1 MSQQSFSSSQGL
13 SKVLRGSLSEA
24 FWDDLGLNTLTVD
37 SVASAAPMLP
47 RSSSLKPLRNA
58 APIPPHG
65 SLTLREEAPGLGR
78 RPHGFRQLRE
88 PCPPGFREAAPTR
101 PDGSLGWR
109 EVPPVRRDGSLE
121 LPNGARP
128 PGRPPRYSRLARAGA
143 PRLGPAP
150 PIRPERSTR
159 SRVAGPTRGRRP
171 PHIRS
176 LREAVPACG
185 EGARASRVDPFAR
198 GSRVPVRGH
207 RPHGLPCTETWI
219 LGSTV

>member
-1 MSQQSFSSSQGL
+1 M
-13 SKVLRGSLSEA
+13 
-24 FWDDLGLNTLTVD
+24 
-37 SVASAAPMLP
+37 
-47 RSSSLKPLRNA
+47 RNA

-78 RPHGFRQLRE
+78 RCRGFRELRE
-88 PCPPGFREAAPTR
+88 PWPPGPREAAPTR
-101 PDGSLGWR
+101 TDGSLGWR
-109 EVPPVRRDGSLE
+109 EVPPARRDGSLE

-159 SRVAGPTRGRRP
+159 SRVAGSTRGRRP

-198 GSRVPVRGH
+198 GSANPDNRATHPASEREKERGPVRGH

>member
-1 MSQQSFSSSQGL
+1 M
-13 SKVLRGSLSEA
+13 
-24 FWDDLGLNTLTVD
+24 
-37 SVASAAPMLP
+37 
-47 RSSSLKPLRNA
+47 RNA
-58 APIPPHG
+58 APISPHG

-78 RPHGFRQLRE
+78 RPRGFRELRE

-109 EVPPVRRDGSLE
+109 EVPPARRDGSLE

-185 EGARASRVDPFAR
+185 EGARASRVDPVAR
-198 GSRVPVRGH
+198 GSANPDKRATHPASEREEERVPVRGH